1 MDDHELETI
10 ENTEIEQIDENTDAD
25 KDTGRS
31 NYPTQLALGIRAIVG
46 AYVLYL
52 AYQIITSDNEVT
64 VPMWIAVA
72 VFIVAGVALVIMS
85 VKHYISGEYEG
96 GKKDV

>member
-10 ENTEIEQIDENTDAD
+10 ENAEIEQVDENTDTD
-25 KDTGRS
+25 KDSGQS

-52 AYQIITSDNEVT
+52 AYQISTSDNEVT

-72 VFIVAGVALVIMS
+72 VFVVAGAALVIMS